1 MNFLI
6 TIILSIAALV
16 MAGPGESSHS
26 GDPCQPFYPR
36 DPAHPSTED
45 LFFAA
50 SHNPCSLSPG
60 LFCSTKE
67 RVCRHCTD
75 GDIPLP
81 HWGCRMSDL
90 SPEQA
95 KKTDEILSQA
105 HASSGAAKPAT
116 GKPKQPK

>member
-16 MAGPGESSHS
+16 TAGPSEYSHS

-36 DPAHPSTED
+36 DPAHPSSED
-45 LFFAA
+45 LIFAA

-60 LFCSTKE
+60 LFCSPKE
-67 RVCRHCTD
+67 KVCRHCTD

-81 HWGCRMSDL
+81 HWGCYISDL
-90 SPEQA
+90 SDEQA
-95 KKTDEILSQA
+95 AQTNQILSQGQDSA
-105 HASSGAAKPAT
+105 NPSPVKPPARR
-116 GKPKQPK
+116 